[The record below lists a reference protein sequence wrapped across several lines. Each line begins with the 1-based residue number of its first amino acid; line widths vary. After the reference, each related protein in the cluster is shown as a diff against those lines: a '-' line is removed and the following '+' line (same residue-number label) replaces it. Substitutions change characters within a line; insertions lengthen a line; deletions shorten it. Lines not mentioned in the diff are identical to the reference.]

1 MPLHVA
7 SLEDIRS
14 GRATDVYFDRTRQIL
29 EAKGI
34 RKRVRAEF
42 VAKTLPDGWPWAILA
57 GLEECVAVLEGFPVN
72 VRSMSEGRAF
82 RPFQPVLEIEGPYLE
97 FGVLETALLGL
108 LCQAS
113 GVATRAARCK
123 HLAGERLLLSFGA
136 RRMHPTLA
144 PMIERAAFIGGCDG
158 VSVLAAAD
166 LVRQDPTGTMPHALI
181 LILGDTVAA
190 ARAFD
195 EIIAPEVPR
204 VVLIDTFHDEKFE
217 ALAVAE
223 ALGERVQGLRLDTPG
238 SRRGNFA
245 QILQEV
251 RWELDLRGYKHIQL
265 YVSGGIG
272 EREIAELAPYAQG
285 FGVGTCISDA
295 PVVDFAMDITEVEG
309 QPFAKRGKWAGA
321 KQVWRC
327 SRCGQDEML
336 ALDVDGAPCS
346 CGGSREALLQPLLQ
360 QGRVVAELPQPSV
373 IREAVMG
380 QLRQLPL
387 EP

>member
-7 SLEDIRS
+7 TLDDIRS
-14 GRATDVYFDRTRQIL
+14 GRVTDVYFERTREIL

-72 VRSMSEGRAF
+72 VRSMSEGTAF
-82 RPFQPVLEIEGPYLE
+82 RTLQPVLEIEGPYLD
-97 FGVLETALLGL
+97 FGVLETAVLGL

-113 GVATRAARCK
+113 GVATRAARCRR
-123 HLAGERLLLSFGA
+123 LAAERLLLSFGA

-158 VSVLAAAD
+158 VSVLAAAH
-166 LVRQDPTGTMPHALI
+166 LLRHDPTGTMPHALI

-195 EIIAPEVPR
+195 EVIAPDVPR

-223 ALGERVQGLRLDTPG
+223 ALGRRVQGLRLDTPG
-238 SRRGNFA
+238 SRRGDFA
-245 QILQEV
+245 EILREV
-251 RWELDLRGYKHIQL
+251 RWELDIRGYEHIQL

-272 EREIAELAPYAQG
+272 EAEIAGLVPYVQG
-285 FGVGTCISDA
+285 FGVGTCISNA
-295 PVVDFAMDITEVEG
+295 PVVDFAMDIIEVEG
-309 QPFAKRGKWAGA
+309 RPFAKRGKWAGA

-327 SRCGQDEML
+327 PRCGQDEML
-336 ALDVDGAPCS
+336 LLDADGASCP
-346 CGGSREALLQPLLQ
+346 CGGSREALLRPLLQ
-360 QGRVVAELPQPSV
+360 EGRPVAELPQPSV
-373 IREAVMG
+373 IRELVLA

>member
-1 MPLHVA
+1 
-7 SLEDIRS
+7 
-14 GRATDVYFDRTRQIL
+14 
-29 EAKGI
+29 
-34 RKRVRAEF
+34 
-42 VAKTLPDGWPWAILA
+42 
-57 GLEECVAVLEGFPVN
+57 
-72 VRSMSEGRAF
+72 
-82 RPFQPVLEIEGPYLE
+82 
-97 FGVLETALLGL
+97 
-108 LCQAS
+108 
-113 GVATRAARCK
+113 
-123 HLAGERLLLSFGA
+123 
-136 RRMHPTLA
+136 
-144 PMIERAAFIGGCDG
+144 G
-158 VSVLAAAD
+158 VSSLAAAD
-166 LVRQDPTGTMPHALI
+166 LVHQDPTGTMPHALI

-195 EIIAPEVPR
+195 EVIPPDVPR

-238 SRRGNFA
+238 SRRGDFA

-272 EREIAELAPYAQG
+272 EREIAELAPYAHG

-309 QPFAKRGKWAGA
+309 RPFAKRGKWAGA

-327 SRCGQDEML
+327 SRCGQDEVL
-336 ALDVDGAPCS
+336 PLDANGPPCP

-360 QGRVVAELPQPSV
+360 EGRPVAEFPQPSL
-373 IREAVMG
+373 IRETVLR

>member
-1 MPLHVA
+1 MSLHVA

-14 GRATDVYFDRTRQIL
+14 GRVTDVYFDRTRQIL
-29 EAKGI
+29 EAKRI

-57 GLEECVAVLEGFPVN
+57 GIEECVAVLEGFPVN

-82 RPFQPVLEIEGPYLE
+82 RPLQPVLEIEGPYLE
-97 FGVLETALLGL
+97 FGVLETAVLGL

-123 HLAGERLLLSFGA
+123 RLAGERLLLSFGA

-166 LVRQDPTGTMPHALI
+166 LVRHDPTGTMPHALI

-195 EIIAPEVPR
+195 EVIAPDVPR
-204 VVLIDTFHDEKFE
+204 VVLIDTLHDEKFE

-223 ALGERVQGLRLDTPG
+223 ALGQRVQGLRLDTPG
-238 SRRGNFA
+238 SRRGDFA
-245 QILQEV
+245 QILREV
-251 RWELDLRGYKHIQL
+251 RWELDIRGYNHIQL
-265 YVSGGIG
+265 YVSGGIA

-285 FGVGTCISDA
+285 FGVGTCISNA
-295 PVVDFAMDITEVEG
+295 PVVDFAMDIIEVEG

-327 SRCGQDEML
+327 SRCGQDEVL
-336 ALDVDGAPCS
+336 PLDADGAPCP
-346 CGGSREALLQPLLQ
+346 CGGSREALLQSLLQ
-360 QGRVVAELPQPSV
+360 EGRPVAELPNPSL
-373 IREAVMG
+373 IRELVLA